1 MNKEKLLT
9 VLILPSMWF
18 LYVLFELFSGN
29 LYDLNTLI
37 FNFILLIPLLF
48 IGFYFY
54 KINLKYRNGISN
66 KKLIIFSTLLIALDQ
81 LTKIIIKLY
90 FFDSKFYII
99 PKTLSFNPIIN
110 TSGSWLNVRFKTNIS
125 FSILIFI
132 NFIALFIFLELYRY
146 FKSKNIKG
154 FYADCCLIFI
164 FAGSF
169 CSLVDKLFYGGSL
182 DFIGVG
188 SLFIADFKD
197 IFINIAIFLFVMAC
211 YKNGFFSNNEETTLK
226 EDLNNIKDFLKF
238 ILLDLKALIKL
249 K

>member
-9 VLILPSMWF
+9 ILILPSMWL
-18 LYVLFELFSGN
+18 LYILFELFSGN
-29 LYDLNTLI
+29 LYDLNTLL
-37 FNFILLIPLLF
+37 FNFILLIPLVL

-54 KINLKYRNGISN
+54 KANLKHHSGISR
-66 KKLIIFSTLLIALDQ
+66 KSLIIFSILLIAIDQ

-90 FFDSKFYII
+90 FFDYKFYII

-125 FSILIFI
+125 FSILILI
-132 NFIALFIFLELYRY
+132 NFIALFVFLELYRY
-146 FKSKNIKG
+146 FKTKNIKG
-154 FYADCCLIFI
+154 FYADFCFIFI

-197 IFINIAIFLFVMAC
+197 IFINIAIFLFLMAC
-211 YKNGFFSNNEETTLK
+211 YKNGFFNNNEETTFK
-226 EDLNNIKDFLKF
+226 EDLDNIKEFLNF
-238 ILLDLKALIKL
+238 IVLDLKKLIKL
-249 K
+249 R